1 MVLKQVLVLFLLIV
15 IGAVVKRLRVVTDHV
30 MREVGAL
37 VLNVTLPA
45 FLITSMNM
53 DFSPGV
59 LKSSGIFLVIS
70 LSVYV
75 FGILVVRPATWLLR
89 VDGKAMDVYE
99 YIILFSNFGY
109 MGYPVIDLIYG
120 AQGVFYAAIYNLPF
134 SFLVWTHGV
143 HVLRRHAD
151 LGGHGGSRDQTG
163 GPRGLRGFRPNPS
176 LVAIVLGFSLFL
188 LSIDLPGPLFDA
200 LGLVGS
206 MTTPLSMM
214 FIGFILADSDFRQL
228 TLDWK
233 IYGFSALRL
242 LIMPFCVYLALTL
255 LGFEG
260 LLLGIPV
267 VISAMP
273 AAANSAVIAAQF
285 GSDYQLASR
294 AIFISTLLSIATIPL
309 FVALLAV

>member
-1 MVLKQVLVLFLLIV
+1 MVLQQVFVIFLLIV
-15 IGAVVKRLRVVTDHV
+15 IGAVVKRLKVVTDDV
-30 MREVGAL
+30 IREVGSL

-53 DFSPGV
+53 EFSPSV
-59 LKSSGIFLVIS
+59 LKSSAIFLVIS

-75 FGILVVRPATWLLR
+75 FGILMVKPATWLLK

-120 AQGVFYAAIYNLPF
+120 SQGVFYAAIYNLPF

-143 HVLRRHAD
+143 HVLRRHTDSAV
-151 LGGHGGSRDQTG
+151 GNSKRFHI
-163 GPRGLRGFRPNPS
+163 NAS
-176 LVAIVLGFSLFL
+176 LIAIVAGFILFL
-188 LSIDLPGPLFDA
+188 LSVELPGPIFDS
-200 LGLVGS
+200 LTLVGS

-214 FIGFILADSDFRQL
+214 FIGFILADSDFKQL
-228 TLDWK
+228 TMDWK
-233 IYGFSALRL
+233 VYAFSVLRL
-242 LIMPFCVYLALTL
+242 LIMPICVYLVLKTM
-255 LGFEG
+255 GFEG
-260 LLLGIPV
+260 LLLGVPV

-273 AAANSAVIAAQF
+273 AAANSAVIAAQY

-309 FVALLAV
+309 FVALLAA

>member
-1 MVLKQVLVLFLLIV
+1 MVLQQVFVIFLLIV
-15 IGAVVKRLRVVTDHV
+15 IGAVVKRLRVVTDDV
-30 MREVGAL
+30 IREVGSL

-53 DFSPGV
+53 EFSPSV
-59 LKSSGIFLVIS
+59 LKSSAIFIVIS

-75 FGILVVRPATWLLR
+75 FGILMVKPATWLLK

-120 AQGVFYAAIYNLPF
+120 SQGVFYAAIYNLPF

-143 HVLRRHAD
+143 HVLKRHTDSA
-151 LGGHGGSRDQTG
+151 GSHSKR
-163 GPRGLRGFRPNPS
+163 FHINAS
-176 LVAIVLGFSLFL
+176 LVAIVTGFILFL
-188 LSIDLPGPLFDA
+188 LSVDLPAPIFDA
-200 LGLVGS
+200 LALVGS

-214 FIGFILADSDFRQL
+214 FIGFILADSDFKQL
-228 TLDWK
+228 TMDWK
-233 IYGFSALRL
+233 VYAFSVLRL
-242 LIMPFCVYLALTL
+242 LIMPVCVYLVLTT
-255 LGFEG
+255 LGFDG
-260 LLLGIPV
+260 LLLGVPV

-273 AAANSAVIAAQF
+273 AAANSAVIAAQY

-309 FVALLAV
+309 FVALLAA

>member
-1 MVLKQVLVLFLLIV
+1 MVLQQVFVIFLLIV
-15 IGAVVKRLRVVTDHV
+15 IGALVKRLKAVTDGV
-30 MREVGAL
+30 IREVGSL

-53 DFSPGV
+53 EFSPSV
-59 LKSSGIFLVIS
+59 LKSSAIFIVIS

-75 FGILVVRPATWLLR
+75 FGILMVKPATWLLK

-109 MGYPVIDLIYG
+109 MGYPVINLIYG

-143 HVLRRHAD
+143 HVLRRHTDSA
-151 LGGHGGSRDQTG
+151 GVRSKKFHI
-163 GPRGLRGFRPNPS
+163 NAS
-176 LVAIVLGFSLFL
+176 LVAIVTGFTLFL
-188 LSIDLPGPLFDA
+188 LSVELPAPIFDA
-200 LGLVGS
+200 LTLVGS

-214 FIGFILADSDFRQL
+214 FIGFILADSDFKQL
-228 TLDWK
+228 TMDWK
-233 IYGFSALRL
+233 VYAFSILRL
-242 LIMPFCVYLALTL
+242 LIMPICVYLVLKTMDF
-255 LGFEG
+255 GG
-260 LLLGIPV
+260 LLLGVPV

-273 AAANSAVIAAQF
+273 AAANSAVIAAQY

-309 FVALLAV
+309 FVALLAA

>member
-1 MVLKQVLVLFLLIV
+1 MVLQQVFVIFLLIV
-15 IGAVVKRLRVVTDHV
+15 IGAFVKRLKVVTDDV
-30 MREVGAL
+30 IREVGSL

-53 DFSPGV
+53 EFSPSV
-59 LKSSGIFLVIS
+59 LKSSAIFIVIS

-75 FGILVVRPATWLLR
+75 FGILMVKPATWLLK
-89 VDGKAMDVYE
+89 VEGKAMDVYE

-120 AQGVFYAAIYNLPF
+120 SQGVFYAAIYNLPF

-143 HVLRRHAD
+143 HVLKRHTDSA
-151 LGGHGGSRDQTG
+151 GINSKKFHI
-163 GPRGLRGFRPNPS
+163 NAS
-176 LVAIVLGFSLFL
+176 LVAIVTGFILFL
-188 LSIDLPGPLFDA
+188 LSVELPAPIFDA
-200 LGLVGS
+200 LTLVGS

-214 FIGFILADSDFRQL
+214 FIGFILADSDFKQL
-228 TLDWK
+228 TMDWK
-233 IYGFSALRL
+233 VYAFSILRL
-242 LIMPFCVYLALTL
+242 LIMPICVYLVLKTM
-255 LGFEG
+255 GFEG
-260 LLLGIPV
+260 LLLGVPV

-273 AAANSAVIAAQF
+273 AAANSAVIAAQY

-309 FVALLAV
+309 FVALLAA

>member
-1 MVLKQVLVLFLLIV
+1 MVLQQVFVIFLLIV
-15 IGAVVKRLRVVTDHV
+15 IGALVKRLKVVTDGV
-30 MREVGAL
+30 IREVGSL

-53 DFSPGV
+53 EFSPSV
-59 LKSSGIFLVIS
+59 LKSSAIFIVIS

-75 FGILVVRPATWLLR
+75 FGILMVKPATWLLK

-109 MGYPVIDLIYG
+109 MGYPVINLIYG

-143 HVLRRHAD
+143 HVLKRHTDSA
-151 LGGHGGSRDQTG
+151 GVSSKKVHI
-163 GPRGLRGFRPNPS
+163 NAS
-176 LVAIVLGFSLFL
+176 LVAIVTGFTLFL
-188 LSIDLPGPLFDA
+188 LSVELPAPIFDA
-200 LGLVGS
+200 LTLVGS

-214 FIGFILADSDFRQL
+214 FIGFILADSDFKQL
-228 TLDWK
+228 TMDWK
-233 IYGFSALRL
+233 VYAFSILRL
-242 LIMPFCVYLALTL
+242 LIMPICVYLVLKTM
-255 LGFEG
+255 GFGG
-260 LLLGIPV
+260 LLLGVPV

-273 AAANSAVIAAQF
+273 AAANSAVIAAQY

-309 FVALLAV
+309 FVALLAA

>member
-1 MVLKQVLVLFLLIV
+1 MVLQQVFVIFLLIV
-15 IGAVVKRLRVVTDHV
+15 IGAVVKRLRVVSDDV
-30 MREVGAL
+30 IREVGSL

-53 DFSPGV
+53 EFSPSV
-59 LKSSGIFLVIS
+59 LKSSAIFLVIS

-75 FGILVVRPATWLLR
+75 FGILMVKPATWLLK

-120 AQGVFYAAIYNLPF
+120 SQGVFYAAIYNLPF

-143 HVLRRHAD
+143 HVLKRHTDAA
-151 LGGHGGSRDQTG
+151 GVHSKKVHI
-163 GPRGLRGFRPNPS
+163 NAS
-176 LVAIVLGFSLFL
+176 LVAIVTGFILFL
-188 LSIDLPGPLFDA
+188 LSVELPGPIFDA
-200 LGLVGS
+200 LTLVGS

-214 FIGFILADSDFRQL
+214 FIGFILADSDFKQL
-228 TLDWK
+228 TMDWK
-233 IYGFSALRL
+233 VYAFSVLRL
-242 LIMPFCVYLALTL
+242 LIMPICVYLVLKTMD
-255 LGFEG
+255 FDG
-260 LLLGIPV
+260 LLLGVPV

-273 AAANSAVIAAQF
+273 AAANSAVIAAQY

-309 FVALLAV
+309 FVALLAA

>member
-1 MVLKQVLVLFLLIV
+1 MVLQQVFVIFLLIV
-15 IGAVVKRLRVVTDHV
+15 IGAFVKRLKVVTDDV
-30 MREVGAL
+30 IREVGSL

-53 DFSPGV
+53 EFSPSV
-59 LKSSGIFLVIS
+59 LKSSAIFIVIS

-75 FGILVVRPATWLLR
+75 FGILMVKPATWLLK

-120 AQGVFYAAIYNLPF
+120 SQGVFYAAIYNLPF

-143 HVLRRHAD
+143 HVLKRHTDSA
-151 LGGHGGSRDQTG
+151 GVNSKKFHI
-163 GPRGLRGFRPNPS
+163 NAS
-176 LVAIVLGFSLFL
+176 LVAIVTGFILFL
-188 LSIDLPGPLFDA
+188 LSVELPAPIFDA
-200 LGLVGS
+200 LTLVGS

-214 FIGFILADSDFRQL
+214 FIGFILADSDFKQL
-228 TLDWK
+228 TMDWK
-233 IYGFSALRL
+233 VYAFSILRL
-242 LIMPFCVYLALTL
+242 LIMPICVYLVLMTM
-255 LGFEG
+255 GFEG
-260 LLLGIPV
+260 LLLGVPV

-273 AAANSAVIAAQF
+273 AAANSAVIAAQY

-309 FVALLAV
+309 FVALLAA

>member
-1 MVLKQVLVLFLLIV
+1 MVLQQVFVIFLLIV
-15 IGAVVKRLRVVTDHV
+15 IGAVVKRLRVVTDDV
-30 MREVGAL
+30 IREVGSL

-53 DFSPGV
+53 EFSPSV
-59 LKSSGIFLVIS
+59 LKSSAIFIVIS

-75 FGILVVRPATWLLR
+75 FGILMVKPATWLLK

-120 AQGVFYAAIYNLPF
+120 SQGVFYAAIYNLPF

-143 HVLRRHAD
+143 HVLKRHTDSA
-151 LGGHGGSRDQTG
+151 GIHSKR
-163 GPRGLRGFRPNPS
+163 FHINAS
-176 LVAIVLGFSLFL
+176 LVAIVTGFILFL
-188 LSIDLPGPLFDA
+188 LSVDLPAPIFDA
-200 LGLVGS
+200 LALVGS

-214 FIGFILADSDFRQL
+214 FIGFILADSDFKQL
-228 TLDWK
+228 TMDWK
-233 IYGFSALRL
+233 VYAFSVLRL
-242 LIMPFCVYLALTL
+242 LIMPVCVYLVLTTMD
-255 LGFEG
+255 FEG
-260 LLLGIPV
+260 LLLGVPV

-273 AAANSAVIAAQF
+273 AAANSAVIAAQY

-309 FVALLAV
+309 FVALLAA

>member
-1 MVLKQVLVLFLLIV
+1 MILQQVFVIFLLIV
-15 IGAVVKRLRVVTDHV
+15 IGALVKRLKVVTDGV
-30 MREVGAL
+30 IREVGSL

-53 DFSPGV
+53 EFSPSV
-59 LKSSGIFLVIS
+59 LKSSAIFIVIS

-75 FGILVVRPATWLLR
+75 FGILMVKPATWLLK

-109 MGYPVIDLIYG
+109 MGYPVINLIYG

-143 HVLRRHAD
+143 HVLKRHTDSA
-151 LGGHGGSRDQTG
+151 GVSSKKVHI
-163 GPRGLRGFRPNPS
+163 NAS
-176 LVAIVLGFSLFL
+176 LVAIVTGFTLFL
-188 LSIDLPGPLFDA
+188 LSVELPAPIFDA
-200 LGLVGS
+200 LTLVGS

-214 FIGFILADSDFRQL
+214 FIGFILADSDFKQL
-228 TLDWK
+228 TMDWK
-233 IYGFSALRL
+233 VYAFSILRL
-242 LIMPFCVYLALTL
+242 LIMPICVYLVLKTM
-255 LGFEG
+255 GYGG
-260 LLLGIPV
+260 LLLGVPV

-273 AAANSAVIAAQF
+273 AAANSAVIAAQY

-309 FVALLAV
+309 FVALLAA

>member
-1 MVLKQVLVLFLLIV
+1 MVLQQVFVIFLLIV
-15 IGAVVKRLRVVTDHV
+15 IGAVVKRLRVVTDDV
-30 MREVGAL
+30 IREVGSL

-53 DFSPGV
+53 EFSPSV
-59 LKSSGIFLVIS
+59 LKSSAIFIVIS

-75 FGILVVRPATWLLR
+75 FGILMVKPATWLLK

-120 AQGVFYAAIYNLPF
+120 SQGVFYAAIYNLPF

-143 HVLRRHAD
+143 HVLKRHTDSA
-151 LGGHGGSRDQTG
+151 GIHSKR
-163 GPRGLRGFRPNPS
+163 FHINAS
-176 LVAIVLGFSLFL
+176 LVAIVTGFILFL
-188 LSIDLPGPLFDA
+188 LSVDLPAPIFDA
-200 LGLVGS
+200 LALVGS

-214 FIGFILADSDFRQL
+214 FIGFILADSDFKQL
-228 TLDWK
+228 TMDWK
-233 IYGFSALRL
+233 VYAFSVLRL
-242 LIMPFCVYLALTL
+242 LIMPVCVYLVLTTM
-255 LGFEG
+255 GFEG
-260 LLLGIPV
+260 LLLGVPV

-273 AAANSAVIAAQF
+273 AAANSAVIAAQY

-309 FVALLAV
+309 FVALLAA

>member
-1 MVLKQVLVLFLLIV
+1 MVLQQVFVIFLLIV
-15 IGAVVKRLRVVTDHV
+15 IGAFVKRLKVVTDDV
-30 MREVGAL
+30 IREVGSL

-53 DFSPGV
+53 EFSPSV
-59 LKSSGIFLVIS
+59 LKSSAIFIVIS

-75 FGILVVRPATWLLR
+75 FGIFMVKPATWLLK

-120 AQGVFYAAIYNLPF
+120 SQGVFYAAIYNLPF

-143 HVLRRHAD
+143 HVLKRHTDSA
-151 LGGHGGSRDQTG
+151 GVNSKKFHI
-163 GPRGLRGFRPNPS
+163 NAS
-176 LVAIVLGFSLFL
+176 LVAIVTGFILFL
-188 LSIDLPGPLFDA
+188 LSVELPAPIFDA
-200 LGLVGS
+200 LTLVGS

-214 FIGFILADSDFRQL
+214 FIGFILADSDFKQL
-228 TLDWK
+228 TMDWK
-233 IYGFSALRL
+233 VYAFSILRL
-242 LIMPFCVYLALTL
+242 LIMPICVYLVLKTL
-255 LGFEG
+255 DFEG
-260 LLLGIPV
+260 LLLGVPV

-273 AAANSAVIAAQF
+273 AAANSAVIAAQY

-309 FVALLAV
+309 FVALLAA

>member
-1 MVLKQVLVLFLLIV
+1 MVLQQVFVIFLLIV
-15 IGAVVKRLRVVTDHV
+15 IGAFVKRLKVVTDDV
-30 MREVGAL
+30 IREVGGL

-53 DFSPGV
+53 EFSPSV
-59 LKSSGIFLVIS
+59 LKSSAMFLVIS

-75 FGILVVRPATWLLR
+75 FGILMVKPATWLLK

-109 MGYPVIDLIYG
+109 MGYPVINLIYG
-120 AQGVFYAAIYNLPF
+120 SQGVFYAAIYNLPF

-143 HVLRRHAD
+143 HVLKRHTDSASV
-151 LGGHGGSRDQTG
+151 HSKK
-163 GPRGLRGFRPNPS
+163 FHVNAS
-176 LVAIVLGFSLFL
+176 LVAIVTGFILFL
-188 LSIDLPGPLFDA
+188 MSVELPAPIFDA
-200 LGLVGS
+200 LTLVGS

-214 FIGFILADSDFRQL
+214 FIGFILADSDFKQL
-228 TLDWK
+228 TMDWK
-233 IYGFSALRL
+233 VYAFSLLRL
-242 LIMPFCVYLALTL
+242 LIMPICVYFVLMTM
-255 LGFEG
+255 GFEG
-260 LLLGIPV
+260 LLLGVPV

-273 AAANSAVIAAQF
+273 AAANSAVIAAQY

-309 FVALLAV
+309 FVALLAA

>member
-1 MVLKQVLVLFLLIV
+1 MVLQQVFVIFLLIV
-15 IGAVVKRLRVVTDHV
+15 IGAFVKRLKVVTDNV
-30 MREVGAL
+30 IREVGGL

-53 DFSPGV
+53 EFSPSV
-59 LKSSGIFLVIS
+59 LKSSAMFIVIS

-75 FGILVVRPATWLLR
+75 FGILMVKPATWLLK

-120 AQGVFYAAIYNLPF
+120 SQGVFYAAIYNLPF

-143 HVLRRHAD
+143 HVLKRHTDSASVYSKKF
-151 LGGHGGSRDQTG
+151 HV
-163 GPRGLRGFRPNPS
+163 NAS
-176 LVAIVLGFSLFL
+176 LVAIVTGFILFL
-188 LSIDLPGPLFDA
+188 LSVELPAPIFDA
-200 LGLVGS
+200 LTLVGS

-214 FIGFILADSDFRQL
+214 FIGFILADSDFKQL
-228 TLDWK
+228 TMDWK
-233 IYGFSALRL
+233 VYAFSILRL
-242 LIMPFCVYLALTL
+242 LIMPVCVYLVLKSM
-255 LGFEG
+255 GFEG
-260 LLLGIPV
+260 LLLGVPV

-273 AAANSAVIAAQF
+273 AAANSAVIAAQY

>member
-1 MVLKQVLVLFLLIV
+1 MVLQQVFVIFLLIV
-15 IGAVVKRLRVVTDHV
+15 IGAVVKRLRVVTDDV
-30 MREVGAL
+30 IREVGSL

-53 DFSPGV
+53 EFSPSV
-59 LKSSGIFLVIS
+59 LKSSAIFIVIS

-75 FGILVVRPATWLLR
+75 FGILMVKPATWLLK

-120 AQGVFYAAIYNLPF
+120 SQGVFYAAIYNLPF

-143 HVLRRHAD
+143 HVLKRHTDSA
-151 LGGHGGSRDQTG
+151 GSHSKR
-163 GPRGLRGFRPNPS
+163 FHINAS
-176 LVAIVLGFSLFL
+176 LVAIVTGFILFL
-188 LSIDLPGPLFDA
+188 LSVDLPAPIFDA
-200 LGLVGS
+200 LALVGS

-214 FIGFILADSDFRQL
+214 FIGFILADSDFKQL
-228 TLDWK
+228 TMDWK
-233 IYGFSALRL
+233 VYAFSVLRL
-242 LIMPFCVYLALTL
+242 LIMPVCVYLVLTTM
-255 LGFEG
+255 GFEG
-260 LLLGIPV
+260 LLLGVPV

-273 AAANSAVIAAQF
+273 AAANSAVIAAQY

-309 FVALLAV
+309 FVALLAA